1 MAEGSP
7 KMTKAS
13 GSQPLIGAMKELGLT
28 EYEAKLYLALLTN
41 GPSRVKDLAYS
52 AAVPRTKSYA
62 ALRSLAAK
70 SLVKLYDTPL
80 KCSAQ
85 DIEEGF
91 KEALAEEEARLKG
104 MRTAIAK
111 INKMKNSS
119 LRGRSLAEG
128 KYYIYVSEEAGRK
141 LVELVSEARYSFHA
155 LVDGRGLSM
164 LHECREALAS
174 LNMGEADIKVVVSYK
189 DQEPLQEQLGLPI
202 SARVGQVMEG
212 RNVFIAD
219 GSNMLITNS
228 STGSA
233 LFLPIAEI
241 AAFLDHTL
249 FSPYW
254 DSAVDLAQF
263 MRLMNLNIG
272 DELPSIKGD
281 SPLYRSFLRT
291 VMERMNE
298 DEIRKLAGEF
308 YDRVAV
314 TVSSEVFSMSADA
327 ALPAWSELISL
338 SLEGRG
344 KVRYDS
350 LTKMLTFEI
359 SEPAKVFPE
368 SLWLLAFIGYLE
380 RNGMPL
386 KILQRVGDQ
395 GNQILQTKVSWNV
408 LQ

>member
-1 MAEGSP
+1 L
-7 KMTKAS
+7 TKAS
-13 GSQPLIGAMKELGLT
+13 GSQPLIGALKELGLT
-28 EYEAKLYLALLTN
+28 EYEAKLYLSLLAN
-41 GPSRVKDLAYS
+41 GPSRVKDLAFS
-52 AAVPRTKSYA
+52 AAVPRTKSYSA
-62 ALRSLAAK
+62 IRSLAAK
-70 SLVKLYDTPL
+70 NLVRLYDNPM

-85 DIEEGF
+85 DVEEGF
-91 KEALAEEEARLKG
+91 REAMGEEEARLKS

-119 LRGRSLAEG
+119 LKGKSLAEG

-164 LHECREALAS
+164 LHECREALAT
-174 LNMGEADIKVVVSYK
+174 LNLGEADIKVVVSYK

-202 SARVGQVMEG
+202 SAKVGQVMEG
-212 RNVFIAD
+212 RNVFIMD
-219 GSNMLITNS
+219 GSSLLITNS

-233 LFLPIAEI
+233 LYLPIAEI
-241 AAFLDHTL
+241 AGFLDHTL

-281 SPLYRSFLRT
+281 SPLHQAFVKT
-291 VMERMNE
+291 VMEGMNE
-298 DEIRKLAGEF
+298 DGLRKLATDF
-308 YDRVAV
+308 YHRVAV
-314 TVSSEVFSMSADA
+314 SIPSELFTMSPDA

-350 LTKMLTFEI
+350 LTKMLTFEVT
-359 SEPAKVFPE
+359 EPAKVFPE
-368 SLWLLAFIGYLE
+368 SLWLLAFVGYLE
-380 RNGMPL
+380 KTGMPL
-386 KILQRVGDQ
+386 RILQRVGNE
-395 GNQILQTKVSWNV
+395 GNQILQTKVSWNI

>member
-1 MAEGSP
+1 
-7 KMTKAS
+7 MTKAP
-13 GSQPLIGAMKELGLT
+13 GNQPLIGALKELGLT
-28 EYEAKLYLALLTN
+28 EYEAKLYLTLLAN
-41 GPSRVKDLAYS
+41 GPSRVKDLAFS

-62 ALRSLAAK
+62 AIRGLAVK
-70 SLVKLYDTPL
+70 NLVKLYDTPL

-85 DIEEGF
+85 DVEEGF
-91 KEALAEEEARLKG
+91 KEALAEEEARLRS

-111 INKMKNSS
+111 INRMKANS

-128 KYYIYVSEEAGRK
+128 KYYMYVAEESGRK
-141 LVELVSEARYSFHA
+141 LLELVSEARYSFHA
-155 LVDGRGLSM
+155 LVDGRGLAM
-164 LHECREALAS
+164 LHECREALAT
-174 LNMGEADIKVVVSYK
+174 LNMGDADIKVVVSYK

-202 SARVGQVMEG
+202 SAKVGQVMEG

-219 GSNMLITNS
+219 GSSLLITNS

-233 LFLPIAEI
+233 LFLPIAEV
-241 AAFLDHTL
+241 AGFLDHTL

-281 SPLYRSFLRT
+281 GSLYRAFLRT

-298 DEIRKLAGEF
+298 DEIRKLAVEF
-308 YDRVAV
+308 YERVAV
-314 TVSSEVFSMSADA
+314 TNPSEVFSMSPDA

-350 LTKMLTFEI
+350 LTKMLTFEVA
-359 SEPAKVFPE
+359 EPARVFPE

-380 RNGMPL
+380 RMGMPL
-386 KILQRVGDQ
+386 RILQRVGSQ
-395 GNQILQTKVSWNV
+395 GNQILQTKVSWSPI
-408 LQ
+408 Q

>member
-1 MAEGSP
+1 L
-7 KMTKAS
+7 TKAS

-28 EYEAKLYLALLTN
+28 EYEAKLYLTLLTN
-41 GPSRVKDLAYS
+41 GPSRVKDLAFN

-62 ALRSLAAK
+62 AIRSLASK
-70 SLVKLYDTPL
+70 NLVKLYDTPL
-80 KCSAQ
+80 KCMAQ
-85 DIEEGF
+85 DVEEGF
-91 KEALAEEEARLKG
+91 KEALSEEEARLKS

-128 KYYIYVSEEAGRK
+128 KYFMYVSEEAGHK
-141 LVELVSEARYSFHA
+141 LAELVSEARYSFHA

-164 LHECREALAS
+164 LQECRESLAS

-202 SARVGQVMEG
+202 SAKVGQVMEG

-219 GSNMLITNS
+219 GSSLLITNS

-233 LFLPIAEI
+233 LYLPIAEI

-249 FSPYW
+249 FTPYW
-254 DSAVDLAQF
+254 DAAVDLALF
-263 MRLMNLNIG
+263 MRMMNLNMG
-272 DELPSIKGD
+272 EELPSLKGD
-281 SPLYRSFLRT
+281 YSLSRAFTST
-291 VMERMNE
+291 VMQTLDE
-298 DEIRKLAGEF
+298 DGLRSLAREF
-308 YDRVAV
+308 YDKVAV
-314 TVSSEVFSMSADA
+314 SISSEVFSMSPDA

-338 SLEGRG
+338 SLDGRG

-350 LTKMLTFEI
+350 LTKMLTLEV
-359 SEPAKVFPE
+359 SEPFKVFPE
-368 SLWLLAFIGYLE
+368 SLWLLAFVGYLD
-380 RNGMPL
+380 RNNMPL
-386 KILQRVGDQ
+386 KILQRVGNQ

>member
-1 MAEGSP
+1 
-7 KMTKAS
+7 
-13 GSQPLIGAMKELGLT
+13 MKELGLT
-28 EYEAKLYLALLTN
+28 EYEAKLYLTLLSN
-41 GPSRVKDLAYS
+41 GPSRVKDLAFS

-70 SLVKLYDTPL
+70 NLVKLYDTPL

-85 DIEEGF
+85 DVEEGF

-128 KYYIYVSEEAGRK
+128 KYYMYVSEEAGRK
-141 LVELVSEARYSFHA
+141 VVELVSEARYSFHA

-164 LHECREALAS
+164 LHDCRDSLAS
-174 LNMGEADIKVVVSYK
+174 LNMSEADIKVVVSYK

-202 SARVGQVMEG
+202 SAKVGQVMEG

-219 GSNMLITNS
+219 GSSLLITNS

-249 FSPYW
+249 FAPYW

-281 SPLYRSFLRT
+281 SSLYRSFVGT
-291 VMERMNE
+291 VMERMDE
-298 DEIRKLAGEF
+298 DELRKLAGEF

-314 TVSSEVFSMSADA
+314 TISSEVFSMSPDA

-350 LTKMLTFEI
+350 LTKMLTFEV

-368 SLWLLAFIGYLE
+368 SLWLLAFVGYLE

-386 KILQRVGDQ
+386 RILQRVGNA